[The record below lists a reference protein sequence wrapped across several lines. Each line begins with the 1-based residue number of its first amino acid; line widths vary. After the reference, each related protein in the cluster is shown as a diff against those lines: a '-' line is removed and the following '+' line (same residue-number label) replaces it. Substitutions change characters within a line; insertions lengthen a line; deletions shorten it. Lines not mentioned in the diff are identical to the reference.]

1 MEAFDSSA
9 FLSDESH
16 EKEGDL
22 FEAVEGCEP
31 VESLTL
37 SLSLFLSQRFQIGLF
52 HNRAAHCFTHHHTP
66 LRDVKGVSLESSSA
80 QMILKDSLSL

>member
-37 SLSLFLSQRFQIGLF
+37 SLSLF
-52 HNRAAHCFTHHHTP
+52 
-66 LRDVKGVSLESSSA
+66 VSKVSNWIVS
-80 QMILKDSLSL
+80 

>member
-37 SLSLFLSQRFQIGLF
+37 SLSLSFCLKGFKLD
-52 HNRAAHCFTHHHTP
+52 CFIIVLHT
-66 LRDVKGVSLESSSA
+66 VSH
-80 QMILKDSLSL
+80 IITRP